1 VTLGIGDEVLAGRVR
16 AVRLVFVALLAAVFW
31 TGLVVVLTAAPAF
44 ASTPHAGPGGASAD
58 LLPLPVAQAAAEPA
72 HRLPAALGVRP
83 SSGPAG
89 TAHSTEPT
97 IAGTAHSTEPTIA
110 VAVAPA
116 AADVRI
122 VVSGAPVGRPD
133 VSRVLAASETLRLP
147 ELGHA
152 RGHLV
157 PRLIQHPLVKRT
169 VAVAVTRHE
178 PLVSSEAPRRSDGP
192 AAAATRGSG
201 TGVPARHGRLVAE
214 STREPAACAP
224 SAGASGRPAA
234 GAGATGH
241 GSARSLL
248 WAFKSWPG
256 DPSRS
261 RSGTLSASSAL
272 ASAGAG
278 AGASRVGDS
287 ADSGA
292 RLIFASVGV
301 LRQPPP
307 LSGRPPYGLDSTPD

>member
-1 VTLGIGDEVLAGRVR
+1 MTLGIGDEVLAGRVR

-44 ASTPHAGPGGASAD
+44 ASTPHAGPGDASAD
-58 LLPLPVAQAAAEPA
+58 RLPLPVAQAAAEPA

-89 TAHSTEPT
+89 TAQ
-97 IAGTAHSTEPTIA
+97 STEPTIA

-157 PRLIQHPLVKRT
+157 PRLIQHPLV
-169 VAVAVTRHE
+169 
-178 PLVSSEAPRRSDGP
+178 
-192 AAAATRGSG
+192 
-201 TGVPARHGRLVAE
+201 
-214 STREPAACAP
+214 
-224 SAGASGRPAA
+224 
-234 GAGATGH
+234 
-241 GSARSLL
+241 
-248 WAFKSWPG
+248 
-256 DPSRS
+256 
-261 RSGTLSASSAL
+261 
-272 ASAGAG
+272 
-278 AGASRVGDS
+278 
-287 ADSGA
+287 
-292 RLIFASVGV
+292 
-301 LRQPPP
+301 
-307 LSGRPPYGLDSTPD
+307 